1 MAVEMK
7 ETPKQDAA
15 EVKDEQQQQPPP
27 PAEMKPA
34 DAKPAESENKD
45 AVTKM
50 DTLPAPVT
58 TTTTGEASGDH

>member
-15 EVKDEQQQQPPP
+15 EVKDEQQPPP

-58 TTTTGEASGDH
+58 TTTTTGEASGDH